1 MVLILVPQPSRT
13 GSNFLL
19 EVFDWNQ
26 IEQAKSLGS
35 CNIELESLE
44 PFTAVERTVQLS
56 SAKHGEKGE
65 IRLRLLFTPEI
76 IAKSRKNTST
86 FSTAGRA
93 MTQIGHIP
101 MGAGKGVIHGVTGVF
116 KRRNSQSSGSSTG
129 APDPPAGVVSKPVD
143 YADPNAAAAA
153 FPAAATNGNGH
164 NQEPGTLRVI
174 VKDAKDLSTAEIKPY
189 VVLRVG
195 DKEHKTRHSGK
206 TATPEW

>member
-129 APDPPAGVVSKPVD
+129 APDSPGVVVSKPVD
-143 YADPNAAAAA
+143 N
-153 FPAAATNGNGH
+153 
-164 NQEPGTLRVI
+164 GTLTLTQQQRPSLPPRRMRRVTT
-174 VKDAKDLSTAEIKPY
+174 KKRAPCKS
-189 VVLRVG
+189 
-195 DKEHKTRHSGK
+195 
-206 TATPEW
+206 

>member
-44 PFTAVERTVQLS
+44 PFTAVERTFQLS

-76 IAKSRKNTST
+76 LYLLANVSSLVNVKWYLGVPLNDSTDIRLEIAQY
-86 FSTAGRA
+86 GQ
-93 MTQIGHIP
+93 QILGDNLI
-101 MGAGKGVIHGVTGVF
+101 GLQVG
-116 KRRNSQSSGSSTG
+116 NE
-129 APDPPAGVVSKPVD
+129 PDL
-143 YADPNAAAAA
+143 YA
-153 FPAAATNGNGH
+153 
-164 NQEPGTLRVI
+164 R
-174 VKDAKDLSTAEIKPY
+174 
-189 VVLRVG
+189 
-195 DKEHKTRHSGK
+195 
-206 TATPEW
+206 